1 MQRLGYRAELDGVR
15 ALAVIG
21 IMAFHDAIPGVR
33 GGNAV
38 LSWFFVLSGFL
49 ITTLIREEQHRY
61 GTIDLGRFYLRRILR
76 LFPSLYLVIAVCM
89 IVSLTGIAHIDKREF
104 ISAGLYFSNMHL
116 LAFGNSPSA
125 RQIFLEHT
133 WSLSLEEH
141 FYLVWPVIIMR
152 MKTVR
157 SAMIFCTGA
166 IVVSFV
172 VRVLHSTNAW
182 RSEYETLSIFS
193 LEGFAIGAILA
204 YQIRNP
210 RVIKAVD
217 RGWVLMA
224 LLLYAAIDI
233 IFIIDRDSI
242 VTPFRHIIGNFVI
255 AGILLHVVLHPEMAI
270 CATLRNKYLVYIGVI
285 SYAMYLWHFPVFEMF
300 KEYRHPNLS
309 QPVRHL
315 LKFGVSFGLAALTY
329 HVIEKPL
336 MAVRSRL
343 RSRASEPQPAV
354 SV

>member
-15 ALAVIG
+15 ALAVLG
-21 IMAFHDAIPGVR
+21 IMAFHDSWPGVR

-49 ITTLIREEQHRY
+49 ITTLIREEQDRY

-76 LFPSLYLVIAVCM
+76 LFPSLYLVIVVCF
-89 IVSLTGIAHIDKREF
+89 IVSMTNVAHIDKREF

-116 LAFGNSPSA
+116 LAFGPDA
-125 RQIFLEHT
+125 PQIFLEHT

-141 FYLVWPVIIMR
+141 FYLVWPIIIMK

-157 SAMIFCTGA
+157 SAMIFCGSA
-166 IVVSFV
+166 IFVSFV
-172 VRVLHSTNAW
+172 VRFLHATNAW
-182 RSEYETLSIFS
+182 RSPYETLSFFS

-210 RVIKAVD
+210 RVARLLD
-217 RGWVLMA
+217 RSWVLLACAIYGA
-224 LLLYAAIDI
+224 LDI
-233 IFIIDRDSI
+233 IFVINRENVI
-242 VTPFRHIIGNFVI
+242 TPFRHIIGNFVI
-255 AGILLHVVLHPEMAI
+255 AVLLLHVVVHPEMAVGKL
-270 CATLRNKYLVYIGVI
+270 LRNKALVYIGVI

-300 KEYRHPNLS
+300 KEFRQPNMS
-309 QPVRHL
+309 QPLRHVM
-315 LKFGVSFGLAALTY
+315 KFGVSFALAVATY
-329 HVIEKPL
+329 HAIEKPL

-343 RSRASEPQPAV
+343 RSRAVAPTPVAV
-354 SV
+354 S